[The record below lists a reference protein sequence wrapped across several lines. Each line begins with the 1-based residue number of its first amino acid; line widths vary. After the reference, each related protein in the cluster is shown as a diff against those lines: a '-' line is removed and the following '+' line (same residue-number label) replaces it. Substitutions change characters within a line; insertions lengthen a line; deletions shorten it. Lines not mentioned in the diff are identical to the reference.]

1 MPDTTQAAV
10 PAVYASIAGVQ
21 AAIAKVGI
29 AKARKNQQQN
39 YAFRGIDDVYSA
51 LAPLLAEHGLCII
64 PRVLSRTCTERQT
77 QRGGALFYT
86 AVQVEYT
93 IAAVKDGSTVT
104 ACIFGEAMDSGDKST
119 NKALSAAYKYLCL
132 QLFCIPTEGDND
144 ADASTHNVQAA
155 PRAARPYD
163 VQKALQRIAGADDS
177 TVLDIVAREEW
188 KAAAGNPDAQN
199 QIKAARDAR
208 LAELEAQ

>member
-1 MPDTTQAAV
+1 MNTMNEST
-10 PAVYASIAGVQ
+10 PAVYAAIACVQ
-21 AAIAKVGI
+21 SAIAKVGI
-29 AKARKNQQQN
+29 QKTRKNQQQG

-77 QRGGALFYT
+77 QKGGALFYT
-86 AVQVEYT
+86 CCDVEYT
-93 IAAVKDGSTVT
+93 VAAVKDGSTVT
-104 ACIFGEAMDSGDKST
+104 ARIMGEAMDSGDKST

-144 ADASTHNVQAA
+144 ADSTSHEVQAA

-163 VQKALQRIAGADDS
+163 VQKALQRIASAEDS

-188 KAAAGNPDAQN
+188 KAAAGNPDARE

-208 LAELEAQ
+208 LQELEAQ

>member
-1 MPDTTQAAV
+1 MPDTTPAPVPDVYGAIAA
-10 PAVYASIAGVQ
+10 VQ

-51 LAPLLAEHGLCII
+51 LSPLLAEHGLCII

-144 ADASTHNVQAA
+144 ADASTHEVQAA

-163 VQKALQRIAGADDS
+163 VQKALQRIASAEDS
-177 TVLDIVAREEW
+177 TVLDVVAREEW
-188 KAAAGNPDAQN
+188 KAAAGNAEAQA

>member
-1 MPDTTQAAV
+1 MEHTI
-10 PAVYASIAGVQ
+10 PAVYGAIAAVQ
-21 AAIAKVGI
+21 AALAKVGI
-29 AKARKNQQQN
+29 QKARKNQQQG

-51 LAPLLAEHGLCII
+51 IAPLLAEHGLCII

-86 AVQVEYT
+86 CCDVEYT
-93 IAAVKDGSTVT
+93 VAAVKDGSTVT
-104 ACIFGEAMDSGDKST
+104 ARIMGEAMDSGDKST

-144 ADASTHNVQAA
+144 ADATTHDVRAA
-155 PRAARPYD
+155 PRAQRPYD
-163 VQKALQRIAGADDS
+163 VQHGISRIKGAEDS

-188 KAAAGNPDAQN
+188 KAAAGNADAQA

-208 LAELEAQ
+208 LQELEAQ

>member
-1 MPDTTQAAV
+1 MSEHTI
-10 PAVYASIAGVQ
+10 PAVYGAIAAVQ
-21 AAIAKVGI
+21 AALAKVGI
-29 AKARKNQQQN
+29 QKARKNQQQG
-39 YAFRGIDDVYSA
+39 YAFRGIDDVYA
-51 LAPLLAEHGLCII
+51 AIAPLLAEHGLCII

-93 IAAVKDGSTVT
+93 VAAVADGSTVT
-104 ACIFGEAMDSGDKST
+104 ACVFGEAMDSGDKST

-144 ADASTHNVQAA
+144 ADSTSHEV
-155 PRAARPYD
+155 RAARYD
-163 VQKALQRIAGADDS
+163 VQRGLSRIKGAEDS
-177 TVLDIVAREEW
+177 TVLDLVAREEW
-188 KAAAGNPDAQN
+188 KAAAGNPDAQA

-208 LAELEAQ
+208 LQELEQQ

>member
-1 MPDTTQAAV
+1 MEQKT
-10 PAVYASIAGVQ
+10 PAVYAAIAGVQ

-51 LAPLLAEHGLCII
+51 LSPLLAEHGLCIV
-64 PRVLSRTCTERQT
+64 PRVISRTCTERQT

-144 ADASTHNVQAA
+144 ADGTSHEVKAERKYDLNRGLSRIAAATDSTILTVIGKDELAAA
-155 PRAARPYD
+155 PKECHAALIEAGKKRRAE
-163 VQKALQRIAGADDS
+163 L
-177 TVLDIVAREEW
+177 
-188 KAAAGNPDAQN
+188 DAQ
-199 QIKAARDAR
+199 
-208 LAELEAQ
+208 

>member
-1 MPDTTQAAV
+1 MPDTTPANV
-10 PAVYASIAGVQ
+10 PAVYAAIAGVQ

-29 AKARKNQQQN
+29 AKARKNAQQG

-51 LAPLLAEHGLCII
+51 LAPLLAEHGLCIV

-93 IAAVKDGSTVT
+93 VAAVADGSTVT
-104 ACIFGEAMDSGDKST
+104 ACVFGEAMDSGDKST

-144 ADASTHNVQAA
+144 ADASTHEVKAA
-155 PRAARPYD
+155 PRPYD
-163 VQKALQRIAGADDS
+163 LNRGLSRISAATDS
-177 TVLDIVAREEW
+177 TILTVIGKDEL
-188 KAAAGNPDAQN
+188 AAAP
-199 QIKAARDAR
+199 KECHAALIEAGKKRR
-208 LAELEAQ
+208 AELEQQ

>member
-1 MPDTTQAAV
+1 MSEHTPAAI
-10 PAVYASIAGVQ
+10 PAVYAAIAGVQ

-29 AKARKNQQQN
+29 AKARKNAQQG

-64 PRVLSRTCTERQT
+64 PRVMSRTCTERQT

-144 ADASTHNVQAA
+144 ADASTHEVR
-155 PRAARPYD
+155 PRVGESYD
-163 VQKALQRIAGADDS
+163 VQKALRRIAQAEDTSLLTLIGK
-177 TVLDIVAREEW
+177 EEL
-188 KAAAGNPDAQN
+188 AAAPAEHREA
-199 QIKAARDAR
+199 IIAAGKKRR
-208 LAELEAQ
+208 AELEEQ

>member
-1 MPDTTQAAV
+1 MEQAI
-10 PAVYASIAGVQ
+10 PAVYAAIAGVQ
-21 AAIAKVGI
+21 AAIAKTGI

-39 YAFRGIDDVYSA
+39 YTFRGIDDVYSA

-64 PRVLSRTCTERQT
+64 PRVLSRACTERQT

-144 ADASTHNVQAA
+144 ADGTTHDVRAA
-155 PRAARPYD
+155 PRSQRPYD
-163 VQKALQRIAGADDS
+163 VQHGLARIKGADDS

-188 KAAAGNPDAQN
+188 KAATGNPYAQN

-208 LAELEAQ
+208 LQELEQQ

>member
-1 MPDTTQAAV
+1 MAQETVPGVCGAIAAIQAAL
-10 PAVYASIAGVQ
+10 
-21 AAIAKVGI
+21 AKQGI
-29 AKARKNQQQN
+29 AKARKNQQQG
-39 YAFRGIDDVYSA
+39 YAFRGIDDVYIA
-51 LAPLLAEHGLCII
+51 LAPLLAEHGLCIV
-64 PRVLSRTCTERQT
+64 PCVKSRTCTERQT

-86 AVQVEYT
+86 VVEVEYKI
-93 IAAVKDGSTVT
+93 IAVADGSTVT

-144 ADASTHNVQAA
+144 ADGTTHDVRAA
-155 PRAARPYD
+155 PRSQRPYD
-163 VQKALQRIAGADDS
+163 VQHGLSRIKGAEDS

-188 KAAAGNPDAQN
+188 KAAAGNAEAQA

-208 LAELEAQ
+208 LQELEAQ